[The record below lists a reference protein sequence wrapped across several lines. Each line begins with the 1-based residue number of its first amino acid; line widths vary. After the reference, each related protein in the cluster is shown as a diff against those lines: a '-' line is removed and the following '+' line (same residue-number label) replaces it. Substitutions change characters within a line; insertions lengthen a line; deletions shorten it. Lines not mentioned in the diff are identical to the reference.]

1 VSCHRYYAHRVQ
13 DAPYRIV
20 TKRLVLRCYDLTDAP
35 LLKAAIDGSL
45 EHLRAWMPWA
55 YDDPVPLGQMAERLR
70 RFRANFDLGEQY
82 VYGMF
87 TPDEHEVVG
96 GTGLHKRVGDA
107 ALEIGYWLRADQLRR
122 GLATEAASALTRA
135 AFDICLVERMEIHA
149 DARNTASLGVPRRLG
164 YREEGTLRRR
174 LPSCPPDAPR
184 GDVTI
189 FSLLEEEF
197 RASPLAAFPLHA
209 YDAAGERVL

>member
-1 VSCHRYYAHRVQ
+1 
-13 DAPYRIV
+13 
-20 TKRLVLRCYDLTDAP
+20 
-35 LLKAAIDGSL
+35 
-45 EHLRAWMPWA
+45 
-55 YDDPVPLGQMAERLR
+55 MAERLR

-149 DARNTASLGVPRRLG
+149 TRATRRASGSHGGSATA
-164 YREEGTLRRR
+164 REEGTLRRR
-174 LPSCPPDAPR
+174 LPSSPPDSTG

>member
-1 VSCHRYYAHRVQ
+1 MR

-20 TKRLVLRCYDLTDAP
+20 TERLVLRCYDPTDAP

-55 YDDPVPLGQMAERLR
+55 YDDPVPQGQMAGRLR
-70 RFRANFDLGEQY
+70 CFRANFDRGEEY

-87 TPDEHEVVG
+87 TPDEHEVAG

-107 ALEIGYWLRADQLRR
+107 ALEIGYWLRKDQLRL
-122 GLATEAASALTRA
+122 GLVTEAASALTRA
-135 AFDICLVERMEIHA
+135 AFDVCGVERMEIRA
-149 DARNTASLGVPRRLG
+149 DARNTPSLGVPRRLG
-164 YREEGTLRRR
+164 YREEATLRRR
-174 LPSCPPDAPR
+174 LPPCPPGAPR

-189 FSLLEEEF
+189 FSLFEQDF
-197 RASPLAAFPLHA
+197 RASPLAAFPLQA
-209 YDAAGERVL
+209 YDAMGERIL

>member
-1 VSCHRYYAHRVQ
+1 VSCHRYAHRVH

-55 YDDPVPLGQMAERLR
+55 YDDPVLLGQMAERLR

-164 YREEGTLRRR
+164 YREEGPLRRR
-174 LPSCPPDAPR
+174 LPSSPPDSTG